1 MMVFDEYLIKSL
13 ITRHKDFPTKGMNCI
28 DLSKITS
35 SPKAFRMVVDAL
47 AQHYIDAN
55 IDRIVAIETN
65 ALPFA
70 SALAYTLNCPL
81 SCIRKYKRTPDKWY
95 EEAHN
100 GVNHDALYIRQDE
113 CNSTDNILLFDDVLL
128 SGQTVS
134 TASAL
139 IRRSGAAIN
148 EICCIVAL
156 ADCGGVSQAQSL
168 DLNLYPLIF
177 L

>member
-1 MMVFDEYLIKSL
+1 MAFDEYLIKSL
-13 ITRHKDFPTKGMNCI
+13 ITRYNNFPTEGISCI
-28 DLSKITS
+28 DLSKIIS
-35 SPKAFRMVVDAL
+35 SPKAFRMVVDAI

-70 SALAYTLNCPL
+70 SAVAYTLNRPL
-81 SCIRKYKRTPDKWY
+81 SCIRKYKRTPEKWY
-95 EEAHN
+95 EEVHE
-100 GVNHDALYIRQDE
+100 GVNHQALYIRQEE
-113 CNSTDNILLFDDVLL
+113 CSSTDNILLFDDVIL

-139 IRRSGAAIN
+139 IRRSGATIN
-148 EICCIVAL
+148 EVCCIAAI
-156 ADCGGVSQAQSL
+156 ADCGGVSQTQSL